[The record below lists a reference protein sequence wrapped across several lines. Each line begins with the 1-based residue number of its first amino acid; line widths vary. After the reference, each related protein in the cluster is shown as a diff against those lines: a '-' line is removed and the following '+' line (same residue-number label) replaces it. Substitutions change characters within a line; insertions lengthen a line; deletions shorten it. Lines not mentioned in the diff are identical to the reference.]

1 MILNKILLMA
11 TTIKITAKAKGKTN
25 SKIRVMPQKISKA
38 GIAMRKGIGRGTIV
52 ELTPDPW
59 NLLS

>member
-1 MILNKILLMA
+1 MVTTVKIMA
-11 TTIKITAKAKGKTN
+11 KIKGKTKSN
-25 SKIRVMPQKISKA
+25 TQVTPKKISKA

-59 NLLS
+59 NLQP

>member
-1 MILNKILLMA
+1 MA
-11 TTIKITAKAKGKTN
+11 TTVKITAKAKGKTN
-25 SKIRVMPQKISKA
+25 SNTRVMPKKISKA

-59 NLLS
+59 NLQP

>member
-1 MILNKILLMA
+1 MA
-11 TTIKITAKAKGKTN
+11 KTVKITAKTKGKTN
-25 SKIRVMPQKISKA
+25 SNTRGVPQKISKA

-59 NLLS
+59 NLQP

>member
-1 MILNKILLMA
+1 MA
-11 TTIKITAKAKGKTN
+11 TTVKIKAKVKGKVN
-25 SKIRVMPQKISKA
+25 SNKQVMPQKISKA

-59 NLLS
+59 NLH

>member
-1 MILNKILLMA
+1 MA
-11 TTIKITAKAKGKTN
+11 TTVKIAAKAKGKTN
-25 SKIRVMPQKISKA
+25 SNTRVMPQKISKA

-59 NLLS
+59 NLHS